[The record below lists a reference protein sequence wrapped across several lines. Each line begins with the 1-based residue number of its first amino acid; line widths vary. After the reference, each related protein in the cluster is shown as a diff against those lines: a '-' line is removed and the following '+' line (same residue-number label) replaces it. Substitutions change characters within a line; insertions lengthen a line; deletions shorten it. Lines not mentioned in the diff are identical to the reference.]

1 VAQAFRLPDLGEG
14 IHEADIVDILVSE
27 GDEVEEGQE
36 VLTVETDKAT
46 VDIPSP
52 TTATVE
58 EIHVAPDQLVQVGD
72 VLITFSGGQE
82 GAEPEEEGEVP
93 EREAAPP
100 QQEEGPP
107 PQEGEERAAPS
118 GEPGKSQEEAP
129 MAGRAHRQG
138 PVPASPST
146 RRLARELEVDL
157 REVPPSAPA
166 GRVTAEDVRAFAEG
180 GQEAPQR
187 ASKPGAGAAPEERE
201 GTPRRRE
208 RPSVRPSEISAPALP
223 DFTRWGP
230 VERVPLRSV
239 RRTIAQRMARAWSQ
253 VPHVSHQDVADITE
267 LEELRQRCRR
277 RVEEQGGQLTLTALA
292 MKAAVAALRE
302 HPRFNAS
309 LDPEAQE
316 IVLKS
321 YYHLGIA
328 VDTEQGLIVP
338 VIRDVDRKSLT
349 ELAIELAK
357 LAERTRQGQA
367 SLEDL
372 SGGTFTITNV
382 GPIGGT
388 AFLPII
394 NYPQAAI
401 LGMARARWQPAV
413 LQVDDGEEQLPRIVP
428 RYLLPL
434 VLSFDHRIVDG
445 ADAARF
451 MRSIVSMLE
460 DPDKLLLSL

>member
-1 VAQAFRLPDLGEG
+1 VAQQFELPDLGEG
-14 IHEADIVDILVSE
+14 IHEAEIVDILVSE

-52 TTATVE
+52 TTATVQ
-58 EIHVAPDQLVQVGD
+58 EIHVEPDQLVQVGD
-72 VLITFSGGQE
+72 VLITFSGAQAGGEPEQKDEAPEGEGAPSQKEESAAPREGQE
-82 GAEPEEEGEVP
+82 G
-93 EREAAPP
+93 
-100 QQEEGPP
+100 
-107 PQEGEERAAPS
+107 AAPS
-118 GEPGKSQEEAP
+118 GETEEQRREAP
-129 MAGRAHRQG
+129 APGNEHRQG

-157 REVPPSAPA
+157 QAVSPSGPG
-166 GRVTAEDVRAFAEG
+166 GRVTAQDVRAFAETG
-180 GQEAPQR
+180 SEAARRAPKPSAEAAPQR
-187 ASKPGAGAAPEERE
+187 PQRA
-201 GTPRRRE
+201 
-208 RPSVRPSEISAPALP
+208 SVRPSEISAPALP
-223 DFTRWGP
+223 DFTQWGP
-230 VERVPLRSV
+230 VERVPLRSI

-253 VPHVSHQDVADITE
+253 VPHVSHQDVADITQ
-267 LEELRQRCRR
+267 LEELRQRCRQ

-292 MKAAVAALRE
+292 MKAAVAALKE

-309 LDPEAQE
+309 LDPDAQE
-316 IVLKS
+316 IILKS
-321 YYHLGIA
+321 YYHLGVA

-338 VIRDVDRKSLT
+338 VIRNADRKSLT
-349 ELAIELAK
+349 ELSIELAE

-367 SLEDL
+367 TLEDL
-372 SGGTFTITNV
+372 QGGTFTITNV

-388 AFLPII
+388 AFSPII

-413 LQVDDGEEQLPRIVP
+413 LQGDEGEDQVPRIEP

-434 VLSFDHRIVDG
+434 VLTFDHRIVDG

>member
-1 VAQAFRLPDLGEG
+1 MARPFKLPDLGEG
-14 IHEADIVDILVSE
+14 IHEAEIVDILVSE
-27 GDEVEEGQE
+27 GDAVEEGQE

-52 TTATVE
+52 ATGTVE
-58 EIHVAPDQLVQVGD
+58 EIHVEPDQLVQVGD
-72 VLITFSGGQE
+72 VLITFSGDRE
-82 GAEPEEEGEVP
+82 GAPPREQEKEPSREQREAPSPEGEEG
-93 EREAAPP
+93 AAPP
-100 QQEEGPP
+100 AEAQGAKEKAPAP
-107 PQEGEERAAPS
+107 ER
-118 GEPGKSQEEAP
+118 G
-129 MAGRAHRQG
+129 QG

-146 RRLARELEVDL
+146 RRLARELGVDL
-157 REVPPSAPA
+157 QAVPPSGPG
-166 GRVTAEDVRAFAEG
+166 GRVTAEDVRAFAEEG
-180 GQEAPQR
+180 EEVPPRTAER
-187 ASKPGAGAAPEERE
+187 GAEAAPEEE
-201 GTPRRRE
+201 QAPPQRRQ
-208 RPSVRPSEISAPALP
+208 RPSVRPSEISVPSLP
-223 DFTRWGP
+223 DFAQWGP
-230 VERVPLRSV
+230 VERVPLRSI

-292 MKAAVAALRE
+292 MKAAVAALKE

-309 LDPEAQE
+309 LDPDAQE

-349 ELAIELAK
+349 ELSIELSEI
-357 LAERTRQGQA
+357 AERTRQGQA

-388 AFLPII
+388 AFMPII

-413 LQVDDGEEQLPRIVP
+413 LQHGEGEDQLPKIEP

-434 VLSFDHRIVDG
+434 VLTFDHRIVDG

-460 DPDKLLLSL
+460 DPDRLLLSL

>member
-1 VAQAFRLPDLGEG
+1 VAQPFKLPDLGEG
-14 IHEADIVDILVSE
+14 IHEAEIVDILVSK
-27 GDEVEEGQE
+27 GDQVEEGQE

-52 TTATVE
+52 TTGTVT
-58 EIHVAPDQLVQVGD
+58 EIHVQPDQLVQVGD
-72 VLITFSGGQE
+72 VLITFSGD
-82 GAEPEEEGEVP
+82 EEGVAP
-93 EREAAPP
+93 E
-100 QQEEGPP
+100 
-107 PQEGEERAAPS
+107 
-118 GEPGKSQEEAP
+118 QEEAP
-129 MAGRAHRQG
+129 HQEREGAPRPEGEEGTAPSGGKEEREEKAPPPEEGKELG

-146 RRLARELEVDL
+146 RRLARELQVDL
-157 REVPPSAPA
+157 QAVPPSGPG
-166 GRVTAEDVRAFAEG
+166 GRVTAEDVRAFARAG
-180 GQEAPQR
+180 GEAAQR
-187 ASKPGAGAAPEERE
+187 AGEPVAEAAPEEAQAA
-201 GTPRRRE
+201 PQRRQ
-208 RPSVRPSEISAPALP
+208 RPSVRPSEVSAPALP

-239 RRTIAQRMARAWSQ
+239 RRTIAQRMARSWSQ

-267 LEELRQRCRR
+267 LEQLRQRCRLQ
-277 RVEEQGGQLTLTALA
+277 VEEQGGQLTLTALA
-292 MKAAVAALRE
+292 MKAAVAALKE

-309 LDPEAQE
+309 LDPDAQE
-316 IVLKS
+316 IVLKN

-338 VIRDVDRKSLT
+338 VVRDVDRKSLT
-349 ELAIELAK
+349 ELSIELAE

-367 SLEDL
+367 TIEDL
-372 SGGTFTITNV
+372 RGGTFTITNV

-388 AFLPII
+388 AFMPII

-413 LQVDDGEEQLPRIVP
+413 LQRGEGEERVPSIEP

-434 VLSFDHRIVDG
+434 VLTFDHRIVDG

-460 DPDKLLLSL
+460 DPDRLLLSL